1 VAFVGAARGARCWVV
16 MEAWWY
22 RNVVEPGK
30 LPLLLALVAFVVTFV
45 VTRGVTRMIRAGRG
59 PFHDVSSG
67 GHHVHH
73 MVPGVVLMCVGG
85 FGGVA
90 AGGRGWVASLTAVVF
105 GVGSGLVLD
114 EFALILYMQDVYWSE
129 QGRKSVEVVV
139 VTAALLTVLLVG
151 FLPLG
156 VDDVGTAE
164 REGRGDLAATLVGNF
179 LLALIALL
187 KGKRLTAVFGVLVP
201 VVALV
206 GAVRLARPGSPWAR
220 RLYRHRPGSA
230 ARAQRRSHRHDAR
243 WGAVERKIGNLL
255 GGTPTDQR

>member
-1 VAFVGAARGARCWVV
+1 
-16 MEAWWY
+16 MEEWWD
-22 RNVVEPGK
+22 RNIVEPGK
-30 LPLLLALVAFVVTFV
+30 LPLLLALLAFMLTFA
-45 VTRGVTRMIRAGRG
+45 VTRCVTRMIRAGRG

-90 AGGRGWVASLTAVVF
+90 VGGHGWVASLAAVVF

-129 QGRKSVEVVV
+129 QGRKSVEIVV

-156 VDDVGTAE
+156 VNDVSTAE
-164 REGRGDLAATLVGNF
+164 REDRGGLVATLVGNF
-179 LLALIALL
+179 LLAVVALL
-187 KGKRLTAVFGVLVP
+187 KGKRVTAVFGVLVP

-206 GAVRLARPGSPWAR
+206 GAVRLARPGSLWAR
-220 RLYRHRPGSA
+220 RLYRRRPRSA
-230 ARAQRRSHRHDAR
+230 ARAERRAHHHDAR
-243 WGAVERKIGNLL
+243 WGAVERKIGNML
-255 GGTPTDQR
+255 GGAPNDQR